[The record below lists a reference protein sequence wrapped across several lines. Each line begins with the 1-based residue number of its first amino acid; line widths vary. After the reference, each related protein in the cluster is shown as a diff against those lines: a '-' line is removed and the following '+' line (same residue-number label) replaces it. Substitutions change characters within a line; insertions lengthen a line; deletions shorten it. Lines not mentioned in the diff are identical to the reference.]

1 MTVKDGIWYP
11 SESDDLRAGLRGCLD
26 RETEL
31 IRQVANLEKQN
42 RKLNDKL
49 NRFRKLTPGR
59 QRLYTLGRIAA
70 VLEHEADEMLAT
82 SPGDGSGYQPSET
95 DYLALVEDALF
106 LRRLEWD
113 FEQLLDVVRPHKQ
126 PRHEWR
132 RP

>member
-1 MTVKDGIWYP
+1 MIPMTDHPVVGAMW
-11 SESDDLRAGLRGCLD
+11 DLFD
-26 RETEL
+26 RQERT
-31 IRQVANLEKQN
+31 IAVLEKEN

-70 VLEHEADEMLAT
+70 VLEHEADAILKT
-82 SPGDGSGYQPSET
+82 SPGDGSGYQPSEA